1 MSPAVLA
8 VGRRQD
14 VHIRLLF
21 ILSCVAATA
30 VLSSAA
36 ALWLL
41 VDGVKTHFVTAGG
54 AGYSKA
60 GEPSDAFILGFAED
74 AALDRY
80 TWSYVTIDRD
90 HLRFEERLAPEA
102 LALFKEKIAPAERAL
117 VKKAGSE
124 MVSGIAIVRAD
135 ITARDRLAR
144 QVVLHGVRHL
154 WVGGVI
160 LYDDIVI
167 TMTVA
172 PLIKHGAPS
181 AFRVTELSDDF
192 PLNKPRR

>member
-14 VHIRLLF
+14 VSIRLLF
-21 ILSCVAATA
+21 ALSCTSLVSLVLGLA
-30 VLSSAA
+30 V
-36 ALWLL
+36 LWLL

-54 AGYSKA
+54 SGASKA
-60 GEPSDAFILGFAED
+60 GEPSDAFILTFAED
-74 AALDRY
+74 AARDRY

-90 HLRFEERLAPEA
+90 HLRFEERLAPAA
-102 LALFKEKIAPAERAL
+102 LQLFKEQIAPAERVL
-117 VKKAGSE
+117 VRKAGSE
-124 MVSGIAIVRAD
+124 MVSGLAIVRSD
-135 ITARDRLAR
+135 ITVRDRLAR

-154 WVGGVI
+154 WVGGVVI
-160 LYDDIVI
+160 YDDIVI

-172 PLIKHGAPS
+172 PLITHGAPA

>member
-14 VHIRLLF
+14 VTIRLLF
-21 ILSCVAATA
+21 ILSCVALAAA
-30 VLSSAA
+30 VSSLA

-60 GEPSDAFILGFAED
+60 GEPSDAFILDFAEE
-74 AALDRY
+74 AARDRY

-90 HLRFEERLAPEA
+90 HLRFEARLAPEA
-102 LALFKEKIAPAERAL
+102 LALFKEKIAPAERVL
-117 VKKAGSE
+117 TRKAGSE
-124 MVSGIAIVRAD
+124 MVSGLAILASD

-144 QVVLHGVRHL
+144 QVVLQGVRHL
-154 WVGGVI
+154 WVGGVVI
-160 LYDDIVI
+160 YDDIVI

-172 PLIKHGAPS
+172 PLLKRGAPS
-181 AFRVTELSDDF
+181 AYRVTELSDDF